1 MFSFYLKIR
10 IYNWSI
16 SEFKLEVYIQ
26 SLLFR
31 PLKMGMKFVFGCF
44 LVFSF
49 FIFHIKS
56 GITNNHRT
64 GLSDV
69 SY

>member
-10 IYNWSI
+10 IYNLSI

-31 PLKMGMKFVFGCF
+31 PLKLGRKLAFGCF
-44 LVFSF
+44 F
-49 FIFHIKS
+49 FIFH
-56 GITNNHRT
+56 
-64 GLSDV
+64 GLSDI